1 MVKVKK
7 KTKVKKIANVL
18 QRVTVNVQPAKP
30 RSRNAKT
37 YTNNGFN
44 QFQAQNRMMSELSS
58 MPNRIKEIISNRREE
73 SNALMEEKF
82 KQISVT
88 QELLSRQI
96 NNRVEKQT
104 LHKYIDN
111 IAEAIDQKPDDLK
124 RGVMKDIATATP
136 ILG

>member
-18 QRVTVNVQPAKP
+18 QRVTVNVQPASKP

-73 SNALMEEKF
+73 SNSLMEEKF

-88 QELLSRQI
+88 QEYMSRQI
-96 NNRVEKQT
+96 KNRVEKQT
-104 LHKYIDN
+104 MNKYLDN
-111 IAEAIDQKPDDLK
+111 IAEAIDKKSDDLK
-124 RGVMKDIATATP
+124 KGVKDFESGIP
-136 ILG
+136 IL

>member
-7 KTKVKKIANVL
+7 KSKVKKKIANGL
-18 QRVTVNVQPAKP
+18 QRIVVNVKTAKP
-30 RSRNAKT
+30 RSRNAKA

-88 QELLSRQI
+88 QEYMSRQI
-96 NNRVEKQT
+96 KNRVEKQT
-104 LHKYIDN
+104 MNKYLDN
-111 IAEAIDQKPDDLK
+111 IAEAIDKKSDDLK
-124 RGVMKDIATATP
+124 KGVKDFESGIP
-136 ILG
+136 IL

>member
-7 KTKVKKIANVL
+7 KTKVKKVANVL

-44 QFQAQNRMMSELSS
+44 QLQAQNRMMSELSS
-58 MPNRIKEIISNRREE
+58 MPNRIKEIISNRRGE

-88 QELLSRQI
+88 QEYMSRQI
-96 NNRVEKQT
+96 KNRVEKQT
-104 LHKYIDN
+104 MNKYLDN
-111 IAEAIDQKPDDLK
+111 IAEAIDKKSDDLK
-124 RGVMKDIATATP
+124 KGVKDFESGVP
-136 ILG
+136 II

>member
-18 QRVTVNVQPAKP
+18 QRVTVNVQTAKP
-30 RSRNAKT
+30 RSRNAKA

-58 MPNRIKEIISNRREE
+58 MPNRIKEIISNRRQE

-82 KQISVT
+82 KQIKAA
-88 QELLSRQI
+88 QELMTRQI
-96 NNRVEKQT
+96 TNRVEKQT
-104 LHKYIDN
+104 MNKYLDN
-111 IAEAIDQKPDDLK
+111 IASGLK
-124 RGVMKDIATATP
+124 VDVKNLKTGVNDIESGIP
-136 ILG
+136 IKE

>member
-30 RSRNAKT
+30 RSRNAKA

-88 QELLSRQI
+88 QEYMSRQI
-96 NNRVEKQT
+96 KNRVEKQT
-104 LHKYIDN
+104 MNKYLDN
-111 IAEAIDQKPDDLK
+111 IAEAIDKKSDDLK
-124 RGVMKDIATATP
+124 KGVKDFESGIP
-136 ILG
+136 IL